1 MHMQR
6 DSVGKKYYD
15 ISIAYT
21 LKKTLANFL
30 NKTWSIKQGR
40 RRNTYGLHYI
50 WKLKFGLG
58 FALMALLLIINS
70 LFLKKKRD
78 IQRRKSPHSSTPSYC
93 EQVTTNR
100 IG

>member
-1 MHMQR
+1 MHMHR

-58 FALMALLLIINS
+58 FALM
-70 LFLKKKRD
+70 KVRT
-78 IQRRKSPHSSTPSYC
+78 SSKIF
-93 EQVTTNR
+93 ELVR
-100 IG
+100 